1 MRGLARYTAPMTL
14 CTQNP
19 LAYQREVNLA
29 DEAATVSLGQ
39 QLAQRLSAP
48 QVIYLQ
54 GELGAGKTTFSRG
67 FLQGRGH
74 VGSVK
79 SPTYTLVEPYEHLTA
94 GPVFHLDLYRLGD
107 PGELEYLGLE
117 DYLSAE
123 GILLIEWPERA
134 AQQLPQPD
142 LEITLALSMP
152 AMPVATP
159 ATTTAVPGRIA
170 TVRARSES
178 ALEGLGGA

>member
-1 MRGLARYTAPMTL
+1 MTL

-19 LAYQREVNLA
+19 LAYHREVNLA

-79 SPTYTLVEPYEHLTA
+79 SPTYTLVEPYEHLAA

-152 AMPVATP
+152 VMPVATP
-159 ATTTAVPGRIA
+159 AATPAVAGRIA
-170 TVRARSES
+170 TVRASSES
-178 ALEGLGGA
+178 VLEGLGGA